1 MFVLAIDTSNTTLS
15 VALVENKETLV
26 EVVEGTKNDHSKRLM
41 PTIESLFKQVNR
53 SPKELDLI
61 AVAEGPGSYT
71 GVRIGVTVAKTLAW
85 TLNKPLVGVSSLEI
99 LARNINEDVYVIPLF
114 DARRQTVFAGVYDGA
129 SSDVVIPDGHYELV
143 QLLDNLSKSDKKMY
157 FLGNDVARY
166 WDLIESTLGDKVI
179 KVENEA
185 LNTPYAH
192 VLANL
197 ALEIKPVENVHHFTP
212 KYHRLPEAEMNWILE
227 QKNKGL

>member
-15 VALVENKETLV
+15 VALVENNEILI
-26 EVVEGTKNDHSKRLM
+26 EVVEATKNDHSKRLM
-41 PTIESLFKQVNR
+41 PTIEALFKKVNR
-53 SPKELDLI
+53 TPKELDLI

-99 LARNINEDVYVIPLF
+99 LARNIKEDAYIIPLF
-114 DARRQTVFAGVYDGA
+114 DARRQTVFAGVYEGA
-129 SSDVVIPDGHYELV
+129 SSNVVISDGHYEL
-143 QLLDNLSKSDKKMY
+143 QGLLDNLSKSEKKMY

-166 WDLIESTLGDKVI
+166 WDLIESVLGDKVI
-179 KVENEA
+179 KVEDEN
-185 LNTPYAH
+185 LNMPHAS

-197 ALEIKPVENVHHFTP
+197 ALEKTPVDSIHHFTP
-212 KYHRLPEAEMNWILE
+212 KYHRLPEAEMNWMLE